1 MMKSL
6 SLPATLFFASSLFLA
21 ACGADEETT
30 PESDTGVTPDTG
42 GDDVSDT
49 DATPGAD
56 TTPDA
61 SPDTTVESDTEP
73 AVVPTF
79 GDLKTTIFEP
89 TCSGIGCHLN
99 GGTSAPILDDADAY
113 NTLLGFAEGADL
125 NYVVPGNLEESYLW
139 HKMKGTHR
147 DVGGSGSAMPLGS
160 TLSEEQIA
168 LLEAWI
174 LGGAPE

>member
-6 SLPATLFFASSLFLA
+6 SLPATLFIASTLVLA

-30 PESDTGVTPDTG
+30 PESDAGVTADTG
-42 GDDVSDT
+42 GNDTSGT
-49 DATPGAD
+49 DATPGTD
-56 TTPDA
+56 TTPDENTDA
-61 SPDTTVESDTEP
+61 GVEADADP

-79 GDLKTTIFEP
+79 GDLTTTLFEP

-99 GGTSAPILDDADAY
+99 GGTSAPVLDAADAY
-113 NTLLGFAEGADL
+113 ETLLGFAEGADL
-125 NYVVPGNLEESYLW
+125 NYVVPGNLEASYLW

-160 TLSEEQIA
+160 TVSAEQIA